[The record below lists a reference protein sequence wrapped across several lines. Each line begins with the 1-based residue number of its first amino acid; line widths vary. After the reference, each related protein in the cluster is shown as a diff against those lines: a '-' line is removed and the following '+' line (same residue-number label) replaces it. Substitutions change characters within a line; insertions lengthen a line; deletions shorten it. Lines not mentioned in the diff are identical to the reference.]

1 MPLFPWEVFAVSFPV
16 FAMVL
21 VAITLFCY
29 KIKEL
34 FKNPQQHRRRR
45 MKVVK
50 SNAIIGMT
58 FLPFAS
64 MYRPSMIEVAKV
76 QLRQE
81 DKDED
86 ESGDP
91 ESPLKHLLRQLRRI
105 RRGEDLGILS
115 LRLEHLDTTSAEK
128 GNSDC
133 DPQE

>member
-1 MPLFPWEVFAVSFPV
+1 MPLFPWEVLAVSFPV

-21 VAITLFCY
+21 VAIALFCY
-29 KIKEL
+29 KIKGL
-34 FKNPQQHRRRR
+34 FKKPDQNRRRR
-45 MKVVK
+45 MNVFK

-64 MYRPSMIEVAKV
+64 IYRPSMIEVAKV

-91 ESPLKHLLRQLRRI
+91 ESPMRHLLRQLRRI
-105 RRGEDLGILS
+105 RRGEDIGILS
-115 LRLEHLDTTSAEK
+115 LRLEHSDTTSAK
-128 GNSDC
+128 KDILDC
-133 DPQE
+133 YPQE